1 MESEKKTAWDHA
13 KDEMLIELVK
23 TKPELYDLTSLRYS
37 DNVAKRRS
45 WVEVSRQLGCEVSKC
60 KERWECLRSQYRKHI
75 IKKTKSGQ
83 AAANSQKW
91 KYEDQMS
98 FLSAFM
104 KDRTRVT
111 SLQQAGNES
120 EISDNAQHDGPQ
132 EVCSGQERK
141 ENDEAVGVAQVTL
154 PQQERLTRKR
164 KTQKINNSA
173 SATLMKYLIENKKEE
188 QAPELIDTFFSL
200 MATTVKKFSSADQ
213 HIIKTKVFSLL
224 EKSHTSSVTGGKI
237 ATVVEGEEMMGPGHP
252 RAERTGRVNTPV
264 PRAEREQSK

>member
-1 MESEKKTAWDHA
+1 
-13 KDEMLIELVK
+13 MLIELVK

-60 KERWECLRSQYRKHI
+60 KERWECLRLQYRKHI
-75 IKKTKSGQ
+75 NKKTKSGQ

-91 KYEDQMS
+91 KYEDQML

-120 EISDNAQHDGPQ
+120 ENSDNAEHDGPQ
-132 EVCSGQERK
+132 EICSGQERK

-154 PQQERLTRKR
+154 PQQERLIRKR

-188 QAPELIDTFFSL
+188 QAPEPIDYLLFIDGNYCQDFQ
-200 MATTVKKFSSADQ
+200 SS
-213 HIIKTKVFSLL
+213 
-224 EKSHTSSVTGGKI
+224 
-237 ATVVEGEEMMGPGHP
+237 
-252 RAERTGRVNTPV
+252 
-264 PRAEREQSK
+264 